1 MTILP
6 DVLHSDGFGALF
18 LGHPDATYAFDTEG
32 NFIRGNDRLVE
43 LMGYSHAE
51 LATMGFD
58 DVVHPDEREIVVTEF
73 VAAVSGQTRRYQT
86 RGIRKSGENFVM
98 DVTNIPVRDTAGAV
112 AAVVGIARDISDI
125 RNAEQARLRME
136 GQLKSTLDQM
146 AIGIGFIDRDW
157 RFTFVNAKART
168 YLRHHQNSFDSTLWE
183 IFPDLQNTEFAEVYR
198 RAMDQGEVATTR
210 AFSELFNRWL
220 EVTAYP
226 TADGIAI
233 HIADVT
239 GDQQTKL
246 QLEQNAARL
255 KDQAGLLDAARDAI
269 HLRELDGRVTY
280 WNKSAEKLFGWSRDE
295 GAEAQDYHLLPV
307 YPELF
312 DQAIGQLM
320 RAGHWAGELDNF
332 TRDGRVITVDCRWQL
347 IRDEA
352 GRPTSIFA
360 VGSDITEWKR
370 GEEKRNRAQRL
381 ESLGTLAGG
390 IAHDLNNVLTPILMS
405 AQLLSADETDRDRL
419 ALFGSIEAG
428 VKRGAD
434 MVRQVLSFARGEEGQ
449 RSTLDVAVLF
459 TQVREFC
466 RDTLP
471 KSIQFQLDVP
481 ADVWPITADY
491 TQLFQVLV
499 NLVTNARDAM
509 PHGGDLVIR
518 AHNLDGDTPS
528 IIMEVEDSGSGMDS
542 ETIDRAFEPFY
553 TTKETG
559 SGTGL
564 GLPTSMTI
572 IRSHSGDLDVY
583 SELGV
588 GTRFRIRL
596 PAAGDGAVTT
606 IEPPV
611 ATRSLPR
618 GNNEL
623 ILVIDD
629 EATIREIA
637 CRALE
642 ANGYRTLAAA
652 NGLEA
657 VEVVRRG
664 EVTVDLVFT
673 DMMMP
678 QMDGAATAAYFLANH
693 PQVAVIAASGLNANG
708 EVARAAHS
716 GVTRFLSKPFTT
728 TELLTSV
735 RETLDT
741 WGDR

>member
-1 MTILP
+1 MTDLVEVIRNN
-6 DVLHSDGFGALF
+6 GFGALF
-18 LGHPDATYAFDTEG
+18 HGHPDATYAFDAEG
-32 NFIRGNDRLVE
+32 NFIHGNDQLVE
-43 LMGYSHAE
+43 LTGYSHDE

-58 DVVHPDEREIVVTEF
+58 DIVHPDERENVVTEF
-73 VAAVSGQTRRYQT
+73 VAAVSGETRRYQT
-86 RGIRKSGENFVM
+86 RGIRKSGENVVM
-98 DVTNIPVRDTAGAV
+98 DVTNIPVRSTGGAV
-112 AAVVGIARDISDI
+112 VAVIGIARDISDLK
-125 RNAEQARLRME
+125 NAEQARLRME

-146 AIGIGFIDRDW
+146 GIGIGFIDRDW
-157 RFTFVNAKART
+157 RFTFVNTKART
-168 YLRHHQNSFDSTLWE
+168 YLRQHQNSFDATLWE
-183 IFPDLQNTEFAEVYR
+183 IFPEVHNTEYADVYR
-198 RAMDQGEVATTR
+198 RAMDRGEIATTR
-210 AFSELFNRWL
+210 TYSDVFHRWL

-226 TADGIAI
+226 TAEGIAI
-233 HIADVT
+233 HIDDVT
-239 GDQQTKL
+239 KDQQSKL
-246 QLEQNAARL
+246 QLEENATRL
-255 KDQAGLLDAARDAI
+255 KAQAGLLDAARDAI

-280 WNKSAEKLFGWSRDE
+280 WNKSAERIFGWSRDE
-295 GAEAQDYHLLPV
+295 AVENQVYELRPV
-307 YPELF
+307 HPELF
-312 DQAIGQLM
+312 DQATGHLM
-320 RAGHWAGELDNF
+320 RAGHWAGELDNY
-332 TRDGRVITVDCRWQL
+332 TRDGRVVTVDCRWQL
-347 IRDEA
+347 IRDDA
-352 GRPTSIFA
+352 GRPTSVFA

-405 AQLLSADETDRDRL
+405 AQLLSVNETDSDRL
-419 ALFGSIEAG
+419 ALFGSIESG

-434 MVRQVLSFARGEEGQ
+434 MVRQVLSFAKGEEGR
-449 RSTLDVAVLF
+449 RSTLQVTALF

-471 KSIQFQLDVP
+471 KSINFRTDVP
-481 ADVWPITADY
+481 AEVWPITADH

-499 NLVTNARDAM
+499 NLVTNARDSM
-509 PHGGDLVIR
+509 PHGGDLTIR
-518 AHNLDGDTPS
+518 AHNLDGDNPS
-528 IIMEVEDSGSGMDS
+528 IIMEVEDSGFGMDG
-542 ETIDRAFEPFY
+542 ETIARAFEPFF
-553 TTKETG
+553 TTKQTG

-572 IRSHSGDLDVY
+572 IRSHGGDLDVY
-583 SELGV
+583 SEPGL

-596 PAAGDGAVTT
+596 PAALDADPTT

-611 ATRSLPR
+611 VTRSFPR

-623 ILVIDD
+623 ILVVDD

-637 CRALE
+637 CQALE

-657 VEVVRRG
+657 VEVMRG
-664 EVTVDLVFT
+664 DAAVDLVFT

-678 QMDGAATAAYFLANH
+678 EMDGAATAAYFLANH

-708 EVARAAHS
+708 GVARAAHS

-735 RETLDT
+735 RETLDS
-741 WGDR
+741 WSGR